1 MLCSADNCHGIAR
14 LLRSSSGGGLSKPQ
28 LNHTNCTVSDLEQYW
43 QSEPWQLE
51 NESASVR
58 ALRKSPPN
66 ATADAVPTARRSD
79 MRPLLDQNLL

>member
-43 QSEPWQLE
+43 QLE